1 MNEFIE
7 GGEKISMLKGL
18 SDALIKLAK
27 KHKNLVVLYAD
38 FGTKLGLRNFSLAFP
53 DRCFNFGLSE
63 ENVVAAAVGFAVRG
77 KIPFVIGFANFA
89 GKAWEQIRSSVCYP
103 NLNIKFVAANAGISA
118 GEDGVGY
125 QATEDISIMRAIPNM
140 KVVSPADYQEA
151 ASAVEQAFECFG
163 PVYVRLASCDVPVIF
178 EDGCSFEFG
187 KAKVL
192 RGRGGVGEKVSSE
205 KKDICI
211 FTHGAVVSEVLKA
224 VEILE
229 GEGKSVAVVNC
240 SSVKPIDEEVVLR
253 AGRGAGVSVVVEDH
267 NLNGGLFSAVAEVFA
282 GNSGG
287 IGELGVLGPLKG
299 IGLSDRF
306 GESGK
311 HEDLYKKYGLD
322 AEGIA
327 GRIREFLL

>member
-1 MNEFIE
+1 MNEIIQS
-7 GGEKISMLKGL
+7 GEKISMLKGL
-18 SDALIKLAK
+18 SDSLIKLAK

-125 QATEDISIMRAIPNM
+125 QATEDVSIMRAIPNM
-140 KVVSPADYQEA
+140 KVVSPADYHEA
-151 ASAVEQAFECFG
+151 VSAVERAFECFG
-163 PVYVRLASCDVPVIF
+163 PVYVRLVSGEVPVIF
-178 EDGCSFEFG
+178 DEKYRFEFG
-187 KAKVL
+187 EAKVL
-192 RGRGGVGEKVSSE
+192 REGGGLGEKVSGE
-205 KKDICI
+205 KKDVCI
-211 FTHGAVVSEVLKA
+211 FTHGGVVSEVLA
-224 VEILE
+224 AAEILE

-240 SSVKPIDEEVVLR
+240 SSVKPIDEGIVLKF
-253 AGRGAGVSVVVEDH
+253 GVGARISVVVEDH
-267 NLNGGLFSAVAEVFA
+267 NLSGGLFSAVSEIFA
-282 GNSGG
+282 GNPEGMG
-287 IGELGVLGPLKG
+287 ALKG
-299 IGLSDRF
+299 IGLMDRF

-322 AEGIA
+322 AAGIA
-327 GRIREFLL
+327 GKIRDFS